1 MRTIRYLAY
10 GSNLL
15 PARLR
20 ARLQSIRVLGAAALP
35 GWQLHFHKRGADGSG
50 KCNLVQ
56 TPGGVAYGAVYELSL
71 EAKAQLDEIEGLG
84 KGYRD
89 AVLMLADHGE
99 AHVYLAE
106 PAHIDDALIPYDW
119 YHAFVL
125 AGGRHHGFPARYL
138 ERIAVIPVDIDP
150 NERRRRVNQGILNVG
165 DAD

>member
-1 MRTIRYLAY
+1 MRSIRYIAY

-20 ARLQSIRVLGAAALP
+20 ARLQSIRVLGTVALP
-35 GWQLHFHKRGADGSG
+35 GWQLHFHKLGADGSG
-50 KCNLVQ
+50 KCNLLE
-56 TPGGVAYGAVYELSL
+56 TPGGIAYGAVYELSL
-71 EAKAQLDEIEGLG
+71 DAKARLDEIEGLG

-89 AVLMLADHGE
+89 AVLTLADHGD

-106 PAHIDDALIPYDW
+106 PAHIDDTLTPYDW

-138 ERIAVIPVDIDP
+138 ERIAAVRVVIDP
-150 NERRRRVNQGILNVG
+150 NERRRGVNQGILDASG
-165 DAD
+165 DE